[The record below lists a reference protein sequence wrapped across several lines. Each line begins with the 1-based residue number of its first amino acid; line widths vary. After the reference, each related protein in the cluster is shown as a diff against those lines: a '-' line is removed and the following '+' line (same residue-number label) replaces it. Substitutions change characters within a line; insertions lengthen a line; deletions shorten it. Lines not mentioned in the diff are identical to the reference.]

1 MSACVHW
8 SDHIIC
14 LIVEN
19 AFANNRKIKSIC
31 AEAPNYLM
39 CVKMWTMRW
48 MKGWFDVFETIDL
61 LKCQFGW
68 LGTDAYGNGA
78 MAMEIVADAKS
89 KLIKKR
95 ERREINVGNGLM
107 QQRHKE
113 DELRYFH
120 SFV

>member
-68 LGTDAYGNGA
+68 LGTNAYGNGA

-95 ERREINVGNGLM
+95 ERREINGLM